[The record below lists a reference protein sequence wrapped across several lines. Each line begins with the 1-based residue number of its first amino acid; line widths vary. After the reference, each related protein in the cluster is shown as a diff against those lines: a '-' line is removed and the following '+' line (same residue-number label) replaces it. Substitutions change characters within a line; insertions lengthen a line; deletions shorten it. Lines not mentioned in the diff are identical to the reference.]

1 MVGPHRAQVLRA
13 LAVPATT
20 TQMVRQ
26 LGLSL
31 GAVGGHLAV
40 LRESGLV
47 TRTRTCRSVRYERAP
62 LGGTLAGD

>member
-1 MVGPHRAQVLRA
+1 M
-13 LAVPATT
+13 PATT
-20 TQMVRQ
+20 TQLVRQ

-47 TRTRTCRSVRYERAP
+47 TRTRTGRSVHYERTP
-62 LGGTLAGD
+62 LGESLAGD